1 MKPPLSDPEA
11 ESVIALLASRTN
23 AEAPGSGKSPG
34 NSGLSLLSAQRESWS
49 TSAGLLLPHP
59 AMFVEG
65 VLLSR
70 PLGFVPRLP
79 QWPSHVEAAGF
90 SHPVCW
96 R

>member
-23 AEAPGSGKSPG
+23 AEAPGSGKSLG

-49 TSAGLLLPHP
+49 ASAGLLLPHP
-59 AMFVEG
+59 AMFVDG
-65 VLLSR
+65 VLLSG
-70 PLGFVPRLP
+70 PLGFVPHSL